1 MKLIDS
7 LLDYLWSLREA
18 RRMLKAP
25 NTLLP
30 FVVFVAVLAVWL
42 ISCTFFTI
50 PPISTVMVPVIEK
63 LSGDRAL
70 HYPMHFILLPRT
82 YNLFYLPFVILA
94 GFVLFGRAVFAM
106 ADYYGRTGRAVEAR
120 PPFAR
125 AVPAMIVVG
134 LVYVILAGAPNLA
147 ATWLAARMDNAWA
160 VRLLGFSGLLAGLTA
175 QVLLVYSLLAIRR
188 EGCGPLR
195 AIRRSVS
202 VGLSRFLPTLF
213 VVFSIYLVHRPI
225 DALLQ
230 YPDKVVLKFR
240 PELVFFLLLA
250 GIILELVTSFVLF
263 ATTTA
268 LSLSRRDE
276 GIG

>member
-7 LLDYLWSLREA
+7 LLDFLWSLREA
-18 RRMLKAP
+18 RGMLKAP

-50 PPISTVMVPVIEK
+50 PPISSLMVPVIEK
-63 LSGDRAL
+63 LSGERSL

-82 YNLFYLPFVILA
+82 YNLIYLPFVILA

-106 ADYYGRTGRAVEAR
+106 ADYYGRMGRAVEAR
-120 PPFAR
+120 PPFVQAI
-125 AVPAMIVVG
+125 PAMIVIG
-134 LVYVILAGAPNLA
+134 LVYVIIAGAPNLA
-147 ATWLAARMDNAWA
+147 ATWLSAKINNVWA
-160 VRLLGFSGLLAGLTA
+160 GRLLGFFGLLVGLTA
-175 QVLLVYSLLAIRR
+175 QVLLVYSLLVVRR
-188 EGCGPLR
+188 EGCGPVR
-195 AIRRSVS
+195 AIRKSVS
-202 VGLSRFLPTLF
+202 IGLSRFWPTLF

-225 DALLQ
+225 DALIQ

-250 GIILELVTSFVLF
+250 GVILELVTSFVLF
-263 ATTTA
+263 ASTTA